1 MSFQAVLMC
10 GGLGS
15 RLRPWSYVIPK
26 PMFPIG
32 ERSIL
37 ELLLER
43 LKLHGIRDIFI
54 SVGYKAELIEATFK
68 DGSKWGLT
76 LHYVREQE
84 PLGTAGALNLIR
96 DQITGPFL
104 MMNGD
109 LLTRLD
115 FNKMATFHQ
124 AQQAEI
130 TVGTKS
136 YDMEVPYGV
145 VEDQAGRVTQ
155 LREKPMYSTQINA
168 GIYVI
173 NPSALDLLPP
183 KGRCDATQFIQSA
196 LDAGRPVYNYRIEEY
211 WLDIGRLEDY
221 DRANEDAKRWLEEN
235 TSPD

>member
-1 MSFQAVLMC
+1 MSLQAVLMC
-10 GGLGS
+10 GGVGS

-32 ERSIL
+32 ERPIL

-43 LKLHGIRDIFI
+43 LKLYGITDIFI

-68 DGSKWGLT
+68 DGSQWGLT
-76 LHYVREQE
+76 LQYVREQE

-96 DQITGPFL
+96 DDLKGPFL

-115 FNKMATFHQ
+115 FKKMVAFHQ
-124 AQQAEI
+124 DQKAEI

-136 YDMEVPYGV
+136 YDVVVPYGV
-145 VEDQAGRVTQ
+145 VEDEAGRVTE
-155 LREKPMYSTQINA
+155 LREKPTYSTQINA

-173 NPSALDLLPP
+173 NPSALDLLPAQ
-183 KGRCDATQFIQSA
+183 GRSDPPNLIH
-196 LDAGRPVYNYRIEEY
+196 
-211 WLDIGRLEDY
+211 
-221 DRANEDAKRWLEEN
+221 
-235 TSPD
+235 SPHHAHPPPH